1 LSQEVFAGIDVSKA
15 QLDVA
20 IHLQDGVRA
29 FPNDGKGIGK
39 LVAYLQ
45 GLAPTLVVLEA
56 TGGYELPVACALG
69 AAQVPVAIVNPRQT
83 RDFAKSTGRLAKTD
97 AIDAAVLAH
106 FAFAI
111 RPEVRPLPDGDA
123 RELHDL
129 VARRD
134 QLQDMVVVEK
144 NRLGTATK
152 AVRAGITKHIAW
164 LEKQVEA
171 VDDDLERMIRSSP
184 LWREKDEL
192 LRSTPCIG
200 AKTSTLLVAKLP
212 ELGTLNRRQIASLV
226 GVAPF
231 NFDSGRFRGERHI
244 WGGRADVR
252 CALYMA
258 VLSAIRYNPVIAE
271 FYARLKADGKESKVA
286 LVACMRKLLTILN
299 AMLKNNTPWQH
310 HELQNA

>member
-1 LSQEVFAGIDVSKA
+1 MSQEVFAGIDVSKA

-20 IHLQDGVRA
+20 IDLQDGVRG

-45 GLAPTLVVLEA
+45 DLAPTLVVLEA

-97 AIDAAVLAH
+97 AIDATVLAH
-106 FAFAI
+106 FACAV
-111 RPEVRPLPDGDA
+111 RPEARPLPDSDA

-134 QLQDMVVVEK
+134 QLQDMLTVEK
-144 NRLGTATK
+144 NRLDTATK
-152 AVRAGITKHIAW
+152 VIRAGITKHIAW
-164 LEKQVEA
+164 LEKQLAA
-171 VDDDLERMIRSSP
+171 VDDDLDRMIRSSP

-192 LRSTPCIG
+192 LRSTPSIG
-200 AKTSTLLVAKLP
+200 AKTSTTLLARLP
-212 ELGTLNRRQIASLV
+212 ELGALNRRQIASLV

-231 NFDSGRFRGERHI
+231 NHDSGRFRGERHI

-310 HELQNA
+310 HAPQNA

>member
-1 LSQEVFAGIDVSKA
+1 
-15 QLDVA
+15 LDVA

-310 HELQNA
+310 HQLQNA